1 MIIKIIKE
9 GGKEAM
15 VKKELKKFV
24 VLLLVLGMMLS
35 GTQTVWATEVTNSNE
50 NNKTPVVAAKI
61 ETETETEQKNGWFEN
76 EKGEKSYYI
85 DDKPVVGRKT
95 IKAEDGK
102 AYEYYFDK
110 NGVMQT
116 GLQKIEDNNGETQV
130 YCYDVDGKKIFG
142 EYKCILN
149 DKKWHYFDVKTGIMV
164 TGFATIPVKSG
175 GTKRVYYDNSGA
187 MVYGEY
193 KCNDNK
199 WHYFNTAS
207 GKMVTGFAT
216 IPIKS
221 GGKKKVYYDNNG
233 AMVYGW
239 VSTGGTN
246 YYCDLKSGALKYT
259 FKKQNGYY
267 LAYNNRGELVKDL
280 RSDFGNQ
287 SSYVIKVNTSTNTIT
302 VYAKFKDGT
311 YTMPLVAFICSCG
324 APSTPTP
331 LGTYY
336 TSDRWRWLRMMGPS
350 WGQWVTQIKG
360 DYLFHSVYYNS
371 KNNNNN
377 LSVKAYNKLGTAC
390 SHGCVRLKAGDA
402 KWIYDN
408 CKLQTKI
415 VIYKGA
421 SSTDPL
427 GKPTAYKL
435 SSSHTWDP
443 TDPNMAYKC
452 KQHGCH

>member
-1 MIIKIIKE
+1 
-9 GGKEAM
+9 A
-15 VKKELKKFV
+15 
-24 VLLLVLGMMLS
+24 S
-35 GTQTVWATEVTNSNE
+35 G
-50 NNKTPVVAAKI
+50 
-61 ETETETEQKNGWFEN
+61 
-76 EKGEKSYYI
+76 
-85 DDKPVVGRKT
+85 R
-95 IKAEDGK
+95 
-102 AYEYYFDK
+102 
-110 NGVMQT
+110 
-116 GLQKIEDNNGETQV
+116 
-130 YCYDVDGKKIFG
+130 
-142 EYKCILN
+142 
-149 DKKWHYFDVKTGIMV
+149 MV

-175 GTKRVYYDNSGA
+175 GKKKVYYDNNGAMVYGEYKCNDNKWHYFNTASGRMVTGFATIPVKSGGKKKVYYDNNGA

-435 SSSHTWDP
+435 SFSHTWDP

>member
-1 MIIKIIKE
+1 
-9 GGKEAM
+9 
-15 VKKELKKFV
+15 
-24 VLLLVLGMMLS
+24 
-35 GTQTVWATEVTNSNE
+35 
-50 NNKTPVVAAKI
+50 
-61 ETETETEQKNGWFEN
+61 
-76 EKGEKSYYI
+76 
-85 DDKPVVGRKT
+85 
-95 IKAEDGK
+95 
-102 AYEYYFDK
+102 
-110 NGVMQT
+110 MQT

-175 GTKRVYYDNSGA
+175 GTKRVYYDNSGAMVYGEYKCNDNKWHYFNTASGRMVTGFATIPVKSGGKKKVYYDNNGA

-390 SHGCVRLKAGDA
+390 SHGCVRHKAGDA